1 MRDFYA
7 TVEWLQHFIINL
19 YVHLLLQFHFCSTQN
34 LKFYYMKLLL
44 FLLFYLFIFFA
55 AFKHPIDTK
64 DKNTPLTSS
73 YSDIA
78 LDYQTRPVNV
88 EKLFILRGLT
98 SSWQYWCY
106 ERVFSSS
113 KSCLF
118 ELLSKYKCCLNILS
132 HAWLSTFVYHLS
144 WILVSLQ
151 DAYHEPHCVFWEYT
165 NAYVWFSFCSS
176 QEIHHKEQSRFNT
189 WHREDAKFVFEGC
202 VFLCLF
208 YYCLSFF
215 LKTRR
220 EISYL

>member
-7 TVEWLQHFIINL
+7 TVERLQHFLINL

-34 LKFYYMKLLL
+34 LKFYHMKLLL
-44 FLLFYLFIFFA
+44 LLFIYLFFA
-55 AFKHPIDTK
+55 AFKHPIDAK

-78 LDYQTRPVNV
+78 LDYQTRPVSV

-118 ELLSKYKCCLNILS
+118 ELLINI
-132 HAWLSTFVYHLS
+132 
-144 WILVSLQ
+144 
-151 DAYHEPHCVFWEYT
+151 
-165 NAYVWFSFCSS
+165 NAVW
-176 QEIHHKEQSRFNT
+176 
-189 WHREDAKFVFEGC
+189 
-202 VFLCLF
+202 
-208 YYCLSFF
+208 
-215 LKTRR
+215 
-220 EISYL
+220 ISYRMHDCQLLCIIYL